1 MSRMSTRGADAG
13 VAMMLVIGIGAVI
26 TAFAIT
32 ATTLSMNNLTNT
44 VRDKQAN
51 SALATS
57 EAGVAEAIEY
67 VRSAAKL
74 SELNCMEPVPPAD
87 PLTSPAHPCYSPTM
101 SWTSKKMPMEV
112 AVDGGTVPCTVQ
124 QTCYKVWISTITPYD
139 PVTSPTGK
147 YLIHST
153 GKFGNGPASRS
164 VVVEVDAKPYPFP
177 IGVFAERF
185 TGAGNIG
192 VSRESV
198 FSLNCIEGRASD
210 SSNGSGL
217 RFTGGVDLANDIPPS
232 AHSVSD
238 ISTGGCSQTNQFIH
252 KPGQPCNT
260 TLPAIYDQSGSGASL
275 DPSTHVACYR
285 KWTSPLGT
293 GKQYPE
299 RSSFTSTDLQNAGYR
314 PRGLSDDIY
323 ALLESRA
330 RASGTYFTDKNAN
343 PFTPLDAL
351 AGAQGVLYYKIAA
364 GEKVTLGPTNI
375 PAVYTRQ
382 ESDTTCGGSS
392 LVIVVE
398 GGDLTL
404 NSIGNGNTSPITGL
418 VSNIFVPDG
427 AYAGQGGVW
436 VIGTL
441 FAKEAKLAGTQDF
454 RLDRCFVKNPPAA
467 IVDVQA
473 KGFREDDSGSA
484 G

>member
-1 MSRMSTRGADAG
+1 MSRTSSRRGDAG

-32 ATTLSMNNLTNT
+32 ATTLSMNNLKNT
-44 VRDKQAN
+44 TRDKQAN

-57 EAGVAEAIEY
+57 EAGVAEAVEY
-67 VRSAAKL
+67 LRSTAKL
-74 SELNCMEPVPPAD
+74 SQLTCMEPVPATD
-87 PLTSPAHPCYSPTM
+87 PGTSPEHPCYRSTM
-101 SWTSKKMPMEV
+101 SWTSKKAPMEV

-124 QTCYKVWISTITPYD
+124 QTCYKVWISTLAPYD
-139 PVTSPTGK
+139 PITSPTGR

-164 VVVEVDAKPYPFP
+164 VVVEVSAKPYPFP
-177 IGVFAERF
+177 IGVFAEQF
-185 TGAGNIG
+185 TGAGGAG

-210 SSNGSGL
+210 TSTGGGL
-217 RFTGGVDLANDIPPS
+217 RFSGGVDLANDIPPS

-238 ISTGGCSQTNQFIH
+238 ISTGGCSQSSQFLH
-252 KPGQPCNT
+252 KPTQPCNT
-260 TLPAIYDQSGSGASL
+260 TVPAIYDQSGSGADL
-275 DPSTHVACYR
+275 DPSAHSACYK
-285 KWTSPLGT
+285 KWTSPVT

-330 RASGTYFTDKNAN
+330 RAAGTYFTDKNAN
-343 PFTPLDAL
+343 PHAPLNAL
-351 AGAQGVLYYKIAA
+351 AGAQAVLYYKIAA
-364 GEKVTLGPTNI
+364 GEKVTLGPTSL

-382 ESDTTCGGSS
+382 ESDTTCTGSS

-398 GGDLTL
+398 GGGLTL
-404 NSIGNGNTSPITGL
+404 NSIGNGNTSPVTGL
-418 VSNIFVPDG
+418 AANLFVPDG
-427 AYAGQGGVW
+427 DYSGQGGVW

-454 RLDRCFVKNPPAA
+454 RLDKCFVQNPPSA

-473 KGFREDDSGSA
+473 LNFREDDTANA

>member
-1 MSRMSTRGADAG
+1 MTTGTRPRDEG

-32 ATTLSMNNLTNT
+32 ATTLSMNNLKNT

-67 VRSAAKL
+67 LRSAARL
-74 SELNCMEPVPPAD
+74 SQLTCLEPVPAVD
-87 PLTSPAHPCYSPTM
+87 PGTSPAHPCYGTTM
-101 SWTSKKMPMEV
+101 NWISKKAPMEV
-112 AVDGGTVPCTVQ
+112 AIDGGTVPCTVQ
-124 QTCYKVWISTITPYD
+124 QTCYKVWISTVTPYD
-139 PVTSPTGK
+139 PITSPTGK
-147 YLIHST
+147 YLIHAT

-185 TGAGNIG
+185 TGAGNTG

-210 SSNGSGL
+210 TSNGSGL
-217 RFTGGVDLANDIPPS
+217 RFTGTIDLGNDIPPS

-238 ISTGGCSQTNQFIH
+238 ISTGGCSQAGNFVH
-252 KPGQPCNT
+252 KPNEPCNT
-260 TLPAIYDQSGSGASL
+260 TLPAIYDQSGGGAAL
-275 DPSTHVACYR
+275 DPSLHSACYK
-285 KWTSPLGT
+285 KWTSPLT

-330 RASGTYFTDKNAN
+330 RATGTYFTDKNAN
-343 PFTPLDAL
+343 PHTALNAL
-351 AGAQGVLYYKIAA
+351 AGGQGVLYYKIAP

-375 PAVYTRQ
+375 PSVYTRQ
-382 ESDTTCGGSS
+382 ESDTVCGGSS

-404 NSIGNGNTSPITGL
+404 NSIGNGNTSPVTGL
-418 VSNIFVPDG
+418 VGSMFVPDG

-454 RLDRCFVKNPPAA
+454 RLDRCFVKNPPSAV
-467 IVDVQA
+467 VDVQA
-473 KGFREDDSGSA
+473 KSFREDDSGNA